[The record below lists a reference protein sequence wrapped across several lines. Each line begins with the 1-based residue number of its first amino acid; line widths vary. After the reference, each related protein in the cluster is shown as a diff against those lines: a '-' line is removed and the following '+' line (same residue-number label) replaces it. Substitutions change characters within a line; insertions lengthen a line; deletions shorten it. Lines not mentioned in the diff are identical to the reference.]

1 VAVYHKSVKCN
12 PLTPLDFVEQFV
24 STIDKILRRGIRVS
38 CYMSVTSVAMAEL
51 TVRHYYSLPV
61 SLGGL
66 LGSDIRRFLST
77 CIVAI
82 RTSTTCKL
90 IIDTI
95 LDHYVY
101 NVTGDNSY
109 K

>member
-66 LGSDIRRFLST
+66 LGSDIRRFIYMYVQLSQPH
-77 CIVAI
+77 IMHRQV
-82 RTSTTCKL
+82 TSSL
-90 IIDTI
+90 FVI
-95 LDHYVY
+95 
-101 NVTGDNSY
+101 
-109 K
+109 